1 MRLSFFLFFTLVFQL
16 VHSQSLLSGAD
27 RGDVYLSK
35 LKGKKL
41 AITCNQTSV
50 VGNQHLVDYLMSQG
64 IEVVKIFAP
73 EHGFRGEADAGAKV
87 KSEIDAKT
95 KIRIKSLYGKNL
107 KPTEGDL
114 KGVDIMLF
122 DIQDVGVRFYT
133 YISTLQYV
141 MEACAD
147 AQIPII
153 VLDRPNPNRHYID
166 GPVLDKKY
174 TSFVGMQPVPV
185 VYGMTIGEYARM
197 LVGEQWLNTK
207 NTPQLEVIS
216 CLNYS
221 PTSIVEL
228 KIPPSP
234 NLKSTNAIRHYPS
247 LCFFEGTEI
256 SVGRGTEFPFECY
269 GSPYQDRRYMKDSFR
284 PISRKGASSPTYMNQ
299 TCYGENL
306 MNVEPESRIN
316 LSFLMKAYK
325 YWTKDKKYFFLS
337 SLFFDNLAGNATLRW
352 QIINGKSE
360 AEIKASWT
368 SDIIKFKKIR
378 KKYLL
383 YADFNI

>member
-1 MRLSFFLFFTLVFQL
+1 MRLSFFLFFALLFQL

-50 VGNQHLVDYLMSQG
+50 VGNQHIVDYLMSQG

-147 AQIPII
+147 EQIPII

-207 NTPQLEVIS
+207 NTPQLDVIS

-221 PTSIVEL
+221 STSIVEL

-234 NLKSTNAIRHYPS
+234 NLKSKRAIGHYPS

-284 PISRKGASSPTYMNQ
+284 PISRKGASSPPYMNQ
-299 TCYGENL
+299 ACYGENL
-306 MNVEPESRIN
+306 MKVETESRIN

-325 YWTKDKKYFFLS
+325 YWTKDKKDFFLS
-337 SLFFDNLAGNATLRW
+337 SMFFDNLAGNATLRW

-360 AEIKASWT
+360 NEIRTSWT
-368 SDIIKFKKIR
+368 SDIAKFKKIR

-383 YADFNI
+383 YADF

>member
-1 MRLSFFLFFTLVFQL
+1 MRLSFFLFFTLIFQL

-50 VGNQHLVDYLMSQG
+50 VGNQHIVDYLMSQG

-107 KPTEGDL
+107 KPTAVDL

-166 GPVLDKKY
+166 GPVLDRKY

-234 NLKSTNAIRHYPS
+234 NLKSMNAIGHYPS

-284 PISRKGASSPTYMNQ
+284 PISRKGASSPPYMNQ

>member
-1 MRLSFFLFFTLVFQL
+1 MRLSFFLFFALLFQL

-50 VGNQHLVDYLMSQG
+50 VGNQHIVDYLMSQG

-185 VYGMTIGEYARM
+185 VYGMTIGEYAQM

-207 NTPQLEVIS
+207 NTPQLDVIS

-221 PTSIVEL
+221 STSIVEL

-234 NLKSTNAIRHYPS
+234 NLKTKRAIGHYPS

-269 GSPYQDRRYMKDSFR
+269 GSLYQDRRYMKDSFR
-284 PISRKGASSPTYMNQ
+284 PISRKGASSLPYMNQ
-299 TCYGENL
+299 ACYGENL
-306 MNVEPESRIN
+306 MKVEPESRIN
-316 LSFLMKAYK
+316 LSFLIKAYK
-325 YWTKDKKYFFLS
+325 YWTKDKKDFFLS

-360 AEIKASWT
+360 NEIRTSWT
-368 SDIIKFKKIR
+368 SDIAKFKKIR

-383 YADFNI
+383 YADF

>member
-1 MRLSFFLFFTLVFQL
+1 MRLSFFLFFALIFQL
-16 VHSQSLLSGAD
+16 VHSQNLLSGAD

-41 AITCNQTSV
+41 AIICNQTSV
-50 VGNQHLVDYLMSQG
+50 VDNQHLVDFLLSQG
-64 IEVVKIFAP
+64 IDVVKIFAP

-107 KPTEGDL
+107 KPTAVDL

-185 VYGMTIGEYARM
+185 VYGMTIGEYAQM

-234 NLKSTNAIRHYPS
+234 NLKSTNAIGHYPS

-269 GSPYQDRRYMKDSFR
+269 GSPYQDRHYMKDSFR
-284 PISRKGASSPTYMNQ
+284 PISRKGASSPPYMNQ
-299 TCYGENL
+299 QCYGENL
-306 MNVEPESRIN
+306 RKMKPQDSIN
-316 LSFLMKAYK
+316 LSFLIKAYK
-325 YWTKDKKYFFLS
+325 YWTKDKKDFFLS

-360 AEIKASWT
+360 SEIRASWKM
-368 SDIIKFKKIR
+368 DIDKFKAVR
-378 KKYLL
+378 KKYLI
-383 YADFNI
+383 YP

>member
-1 MRLSFFLFFTLVFQL
+1 MRLSFFLFFALIFQL

-27 RGDVYLSK
+27 RGDAYLSK

-41 AITCNQTSV
+41 AIICNQTSV
-50 VGNQHLVDYLMSQG
+50 VGNQHLVDFLLSQG
-64 IEVVKIFAP
+64 IDVVKIFAP

-107 KPTEGDL
+107 KPTAVDL

-185 VYGMTIGEYARM
+185 VYGMTIGEYAQM

-234 NLKSTNAIRHYPS
+234 NLKSTNAIGHYPS

-269 GSPYQDRRYMKDSFR
+269 GSPYQDRHYMKDSFR
-284 PISRKGASSPTYMNQ
+284 PISRKGASSPPYMNQ
-299 TCYGENL
+299 QCYGENL
-306 MNVEPESRIN
+306 RKMKPQDSIN
-316 LSFLMKAYK
+316 LSFLIKAYK
-325 YWTKDKKYFFLS
+325 YWTKDKKDFFLS

-360 AEIKASWT
+360 SEIRASWKM
-368 SDIIKFKKIR
+368 DIDKFKAVR
-378 KKYLL
+378 KKYLI
-383 YADFNI
+383 YP

>member
-1 MRLSFFLFFTLVFQL
+1 MRLSFFLFFALLFQL

-50 VGNQHLVDYLMSQG
+50 VGNQHIVDYLMSQG

-147 AQIPII
+147 EQIPII

-207 NTPQLEVIS
+207 NTPQLDVIS

-221 PTSIVEL
+221 STSIVEL

-234 NLKSTNAIRHYPS
+234 NLKSKRAIGHYPS

-269 GSPYQDRRYMKDSFR
+269 GSPYQDRRYMKDSFS
-284 PISRKGASSPTYMNQ
+284 PISRKGASSPPYMNQ
-299 TCYGENL
+299 ACYGENL
-306 MNVEPESRIN
+306 MKVETESRIN

-325 YWTKDKKYFFLS
+325 YWTKDKKDFFLS
-337 SLFFDNLAGNATLRW
+337 SMFFDNLAGNATLRW

-360 AEIKASWT
+360 NEIRTSWT
-368 SDIIKFKKIR
+368 SDIAKFKKIR

-383 YADFNI
+383 YADF